1 MFVPLNFL
9 LFMKIFFLVLYLVN
23 LIIIARPFLRAL
35 FLLPIRFVRS
45 ISHGRVSSPRC
56 SLIILIDKVSVSSF
70 RFSSKPCIRRQSR
83 LKYCSCSSTCTKRL
97 LTYFY
102 LLYFFFCRKIQRIL
116 HRYESKINN
125 QI

>member
-23 LIIIARPFLRAL
+23 LIIITRPFLRAL

-45 ISHGRVSSPRC
+45 ISHGRVSSPRY

-102 LLYFFFCRKIQRIL
+102 LLYFFFAVKYKEYYIDT
-116 HRYESKINN
+116 KVK
-125 QI
+125 